1 MKTAKKKRHNPLG
14 ALSSASSSDMVRCGD
29 MTNAIVELNMN
40 DFLDDELCEFS
51 LQEVDG
57 ERVVLRPLGEADVQP
72 LFELIDGSRE
82 FLSEHLP
89 WPAVECRTPEDVSAK
104 IDAWNMQAQMANGAC
119 WGVFKKVGEDTL
131 VGASAGTPVENSAK
145 LKIAG
150 CIMLGWV
157 QWKNRSATVSY
168 WLGERFCGRGLATEA
183 LLLVAG
189 EAFAMGLNRLELT
202 ASVKNPKSAAVARRA
217 GFEEEGICR
226 EFERLHD
233 HFEDHVRFA
242 LLARDFC

>member
-1 MKTAKKKRHNPLG
+1 M
-14 ALSSASSSDMVRCGD
+14 S
-29 MTNAIVELNMN
+29 

-51 LQEVDG
+51 LQEVEG

-72 LFELIDGSRE
+72 LFELIEGSRE

-89 WPAVECRTPEDVSAK
+89 WPSEECRTPEDVSAK
-104 IDAWNMQAQMANGAC
+104 IDAWDLQAQMANGAC
-119 WGVFKKVGEDTL
+119 WGIFEK
-131 VGASAGTPVENSAK
+131 SSQ
-145 LKIAG
+145 KIAG

-168 WLGERFCGRGLATEA
+168 WLSQDFCGRGLATEA

-189 EAFAMGLNRLELT
+189 ESFAMGLNRLELT
-202 ASVKNPKSAAVARRA
+202 ASVNNPKSAAVARRA
-217 GFEEEGICR
+217 GFQEEGVCR
-226 EFERLHD
+226 EYERIHD
-233 HFEDHVRFA
+233 HFEDHIRFS

>member
-1 MKTAKKKRHNPLG
+1 MHHADVVELVDTLDSGSSAREGMKVQV
-14 ALSSASSSDMVRCGD
+14 LSSALKNPVVRYRVFRF
-29 MTNAIVELNMN
+29 AIVELDMS

-51 LQEVDG
+51 LQEVEG
-57 ERVVLRPLGEADVQP
+57 ERVVLRPLCEADVQP

-89 WPAVECRTPEDVSAK
+89 WPYEECLTPEDVSAK
-104 IDAWNMQAQMANGAC
+104 IDAWDMQAQMANGAC
-119 WGVFKKVGEDTL
+119 WGIFEK
-131 VGASAGTPVENSAK
+131 SANAGNG

-168 WLGERFCGRGLATEA
+168 WLGQDFCGRGLATEA

-189 EAFAMGLNRLELT
+189 ESFAMGLNRLELT
-202 ASVKNPKSAAVARRA
+202 SSVNNPKSAAVARRA
-217 GFEEEGICR
+217 GFTEEGVCR
-226 EFERLHD
+226 EYERIYD
-233 HFEDHVRFA
+233 HFEDHIRFS
-242 LLARDFC
+242 LLARDF